1 MVLNKDVLLPLKSAC
16 CSDRSNLHKT
26 RHPLSPGERHWS
38 KRWAAEGCWWLHWI
52 LGFFSTWFPSGSSWC
67 SLSLIYRKF
76 LFLLLVWMASLSWK
90 KKADQR
96 TVILPAVQTFLWG
109 VKWDREWGL
118 VVVLPWSHWAG
129 RASASWDCLT
139 VTYRPTD
146 TNWEFINEVAHLR
159 QICCLSTS
167 DQFTSPL
174 SPVVPTWQKV
184 GHGWAVQGRDRAS
197 LGCRVCKGQLSA
209 PWCCVTVTLSHC
221 RVGQSVGEKEP
232 CFILSMSCVQI
243 VALGDGTE
251 RWAVHHSSSV
261 SLVLG
266 LRHLI

>member
-1 MVLNKDVLLPLKSAC
+1 MYFCLWNQLAAVTEAIFTKQGIPSVLERDTGPRGEQQKDAGGCTGFWASSPHDSLLEAVDAPCLSSTENSSSCCWFEWLPCPEKRKQIREQSA
-16 CSDRSNLHKT
+16 
-26 RHPLSPGERHWS
+26 
-38 KRWAAEGCWWLHWI
+38 A
-52 LGFFSTWFPSGSSWC
+52 
-67 SLSLIYRKF
+67 
-76 LFLLLVWMASLSWK
+76 V
-90 KKADQR
+90 
-96 TVILPAVQTFLWG
+96 PAVQTFLWG
-109 VKWDREWGL
+109 VQWDREWGL